1 MCLFAVFASSPHIV
15 SLCGCASGFFPA
27 LLSMGSHLVHGLSH
41 PHIHTSSPEFA
52 IDPNINLPPWC
63 STFSSSPGY
72 SLFLVSFTWWFNPE
86 TWKSFIPCQFFLY
99 YIPPSV
105 WLVRKFPWFRGYLLH
120 LLPTPS
126 HATFHFY
133 RVELHR
139 VLPCLSASASSQ
151 FLQTIFP
158 WEPYSCKSDHV
169 WSTAGDI

>member
-15 SLCGCASGFFPA
+15 SLCGCASGFFLA

-86 TWKSFIPCQFFLY
+86 TWKSFIPCQFF
-99 YIPPSV
+99 I
-105 WLVRKFPWFRGYLLH
+105 
-120 LLPTPS
+120 
-126 HATFHFY
+126 TFHHQSSWLENSLGSGDISYICFQPQAMPLFISTVWNCIESY
-133 RVELHR
+133 PAF
-139 VLPCLSASASSQ
+139 LPLLA
-151 FLQTIFP
+151 P
-158 WEPYSCKSDHV
+158 NSCKPFSLENL
-169 WSTAGDI
+169 TAVNLIMSGVLLGIFK